1 MIPSDIDLVTA
12 SVRWFTSSFWKMLA
26 TWGFTLLSLMER
38 AAAMA
43 LLGEPLAMSCKTL
56 VPRSDSNCVHY
67 LILFRAFFCAPSMP
81 EDFIVSFSLNQS
93 QNY

>member
-43 LLGEPLAMSCKTL
+43 LLGEPLAMSCKTS
-56 VPRSDSNCVHY
+56 VFRSGSPDAERDKAGDSA
-67 LILFRAFFCAPSMP
+67 RRKSGGAS
-81 EDFIVSFSLNQS
+81 SG
-93 QNY
+93 